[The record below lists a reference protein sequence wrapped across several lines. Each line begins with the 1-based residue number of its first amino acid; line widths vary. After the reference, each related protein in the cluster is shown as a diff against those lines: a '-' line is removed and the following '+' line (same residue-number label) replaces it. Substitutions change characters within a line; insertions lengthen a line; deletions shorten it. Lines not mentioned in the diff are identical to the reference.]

1 MGFDPNK
8 PYSVV
13 KKEEPTTNDQKSPPS
28 GFDPN
33 KPYKVKKKDVA
44 GTSQTSP
51 STPSPSGQMPG
62 FVQSQKLDVN
72 AAPSISPSTPQPVS
86 TKPAQLPQFIYNNNL
101 NTGAKVTGRGGYNP
115 SAGEIMDANLMSPA
129 KITDSVSGSGPAN
142 YSWAPS
148 GPTSA
153 PTPTAA
159 TNTVA
164 GVVQTQLIPKEYQE
178 YTYKKEFD
186 KIQLENAS
194 VRANTPGTPEYQTKV
209 AAQYPG
215 VAIAPVTQ
223 EQNTLDKAR
232 EFSDWYL
239 LNTNPSLYNDLKNPV
254 KYYSQEQEPSLIQSI
269 ITPGSAAV
277 DDYTR
282 PFALQ
287 TARATYDTHS
297 LNNYTKAINRSL
309 EINKSFLDSTYGPQ
323 KLAYNSAYD
332 TLMAWPKDP
341 NGIYIANTPEEQT
354 KLSETMNTYNLLI
367 SDEGFVSAMQAVYKD
382 HQDLVAADSA
392 HKQVIRENPLF
403 FIAQDQAKQRSAEEQ
418 ARLSQLGPVFEWKAK
433 NIDNPAA
440 MAIVDAAIGLTYLPK
455 AFGDG
460 DEFGW
465 TDDLYNKASIGRELM
480 VVPSLPVEDSTVS
493 KFVSSAVTMGIMI
506 GTGYAAGAALGG
518 SELALMAGQAAAGTV
533 TTMEGYYRAGKEAGM
548 SDSDAESYSIVS
560 GLVQGMLEMV
570 NPEAA
575 FGASVTKKSASEY
588 MRILAEGGTKSFA
601 RKEATKEIFRNIAAE
616 NVQELMQQMAEWG
629 VNMKAN
635 QITGANL
642 DVGEK
647 WGKTVAETAL
657 ITTLISGIVG
667 GVNAS
672 SIPNRLGAEATYAAG
687 LDPET
692 YRLRTASMVV
702 DGQISAE
709 KASEINDK
717 INTAERIVSKIPSN
731 ISPEKAVQLIPKIQ
745 EKIRLEDELN
755 KADDS
760 LKPAVEE
767 KISAV
772 SEEIRQTAGIKTEE
786 EKVIESNQKMADE
799 KEAADLQM
807 LSTMGVIAPEQQ
819 TRLDELNSKAAM
831 APAET
836 TGAETKTTADAT
848 QERIVPENRQ
858 QQYQDAQEGGVP
870 TETGGSNITEQ
881 VGQVQQ
887 EKVSSETTPVEEA
900 AAAVQRALQS
910 TGITVRTLT
919 EEEAVA
925 EGYSDKTQGMFED
938 KKGQIVVV
946 PSRIQEGWGTTVVWH
961 EGAHPVANIIRNTD
975 KPTYDAMVRG
985 IKNLAQN
992 ATGKNK
998 AQLDD
1003 VIKFAEEYRADRGQE
1018 GVDDESVVE
1027 FIGRV
1032 GSGMIDIDAL
1042 PKSFKQR
1049 FVDLINSMATKL
1061 GLGTVMKD
1069 TDAQTLINKAKEVS
1083 DVLKS
1088 GRDIAEV
1095 VGAENVKKFEN
1106 AVPGSEIISGE
1117 INRDRI
1123 GQARIITS
1131 PIESVYEEKET
1142 VKLPTRSLEDV
1153 LDQFNDK
1160 ISVINSDATKVGWVT
1175 LTSGKEIF
1183 LYGGPGFL
1191 SIKDNVDNGI
1201 GFASTEISKVKMA
1214 MNLVKEVND
1223 GGTGVIMIGVQNPK
1237 STFGNSYS
1245 VEYVFD
1251 AIGQLPKSVLSSSEF
1266 RSEFFGEDIVAI
1278 KQAIGEDRYK
1288 KFVDKYKK
1296 ADFSSPEV
1304 FSSVSSELINN
1315 LSGISPDTFKARRAI
1330 VEQLIAGIGVNNP
1343 KKLIS
1348 KSLYSNFGINAEK
1361 VLYELGVKEIVDLYL
1376 ETGQWGLIT
1385 SGFEVNPNED
1395 VLSFQDK
1402 GIKHPLFNA
1411 KFPGSNPFKLDGG
1424 YLLNELFE
1432 RKYLGT
1438 NVKGKPFYL
1447 ESAQVTSQSMYHGGK
1462 LSEGMTGVTF
1472 AKLPKKGQESRGKRM
1487 DVVADTYVQSGLTE
1501 DGNDYVFFHV
1511 SSADEKSIRKG
1522 IDSRKFYSTR
1532 TSKSEKGTQYGV
1544 ASFYTKPTDGERMV
1558 GGDKYVVR
1566 VSKDKVYPMDT
1577 DPKGYKDQV
1586 EKTVPEN
1593 TPFRAEVIKKKMAD
1607 LAAKDGYQMAVGEW
1621 YYSRTG
1627 EKTDMPEF
1635 RADALVALKPTNE
1648 SASDFVSNEESG
1660 MERIAHPEETKYK
1673 DAAQYEALGEA
1684 AYDYLSEK
1692 GRYDDAYDIAR
1703 DMYMYNK
1710 VPTEQEMKTL
1720 MKGMPKKISNMAPKT
1735 GQQSMGQRMNNLAP
1749 KAGSIGGDVEATA
1762 KALEGKNLE
1771 EIEKEYAFIVA
1782 DELREEQFSS
1792 YEDYLSAWDALN
1804 SERGFDLKNIAE
1816 AYHKAKADRT
1826 NPELVKAVEQ
1836 SLKETPKF
1844 DSNMVPK
1851 TGQQSKGQRMN
1862 VAGVEYTELSI
1873 AAQETLRAR
1882 RSKKS
1887 YFDDAVSK
1895 MPKSDFDKDEVE
1907 RIIKEE
1913 NFGIITGENPMGTP
1927 TVSSANSKLNDKAVK
1942 WLESRGYE
1950 VAPVTG
1956 KYGQT
1961 ENSFFVPGLTVADA
1975 VEFAKAFNQ
1984 DSVVTN
1990 EGIVYQ
1996 DGRMN
2001 PRTMDDSF
2009 NVDSSSP
2016 TEDFVSAIRTE
2027 DGNVMGFK
2035 VGIDLETKVDS
2046 SYVAQSAVD
2055 TKSTEYAKSSVDKA
2069 ISERSDAKVQ
2079 DDADTLSAIN
2089 TTAEEAKS
2097 SSIINGSTKISQLK
2111 DQVVKAVE
2119 DGLIS
2124 DATAKKVVDDAIKSY
2139 DEKVAASK
2147 SSIKESI
2154 DKIKDVISKFLFNP
2168 EGQYVTNPETG
2179 EKTKISKS
2187 SIFDVEATV
2196 NFATDAIK
2204 KAVDKGVDLAVA
2216 LGNFKSALVN
2226 HPTIKNNIAN
2236 NVITEGEFEAMLDA
2250 EIAKLI
2256 QANNLKNKT
2265 QNAKASK
2272 SLERAMASQHVSQE
2286 VKDSLQAQGLTYSPD
2301 TIAAS
2306 VSDAQAIVEYFDAE
2320 GALDVLEENMANVAK
2335 SPDVVPHTRTLIL
2348 AEIFDKRL
2356 KYSDSISNDPAVSD
2370 QAKKA
2375 ASDKAANT
2383 AIAFSVINGQY
2394 AKSVSMA
2401 SKRMKQIIG
2410 MSPKGLELFVDAQVK
2425 MKSEKFVK
2433 SNKMQRKIKKA
2444 IIKASQT
2451 GNAADAKKAIMDS
2464 MMPDYAKLDD
2474 KFKTSIDGYIS
2485 TAINS
2490 NGQIDK
2496 KALDKALASYYS
2508 GLQMNDKLKQAILDH
2523 TAAIKDMN
2531 EKEKNFSKIIEEYK
2545 NALSGLD
2552 PGTPAYKAV
2561 VAKYE
2566 KATIEAA
2573 NATREA
2579 DFKARLEGER
2589 LGRQIRE
2596 GRDIWQSLASIMKLN
2611 MLTPQTIVVN
2621 VFGYLPAIMLRGAA
2635 VTIATPIDWAIT
2647 SAMKAFRPNVSR
2659 TTNLL
2664 DIYGGIKYG
2673 AAYGVK
2679 EGFRKIKYGS
2689 TSEDVEKYNMKHS
2702 MNAFQAW
2709 RDLFAKKSPVE
2720 LNNIENRV
2728 SAFIEGTF
2736 GMPADGMS
2744 RLLSIGDKIPFEIA
2758 KANKLTTLA
2767 NETYVKNKDGT
2778 QRKMNNAEKL
2788 EFIFNPPA
2796 EAADIAEEF
2805 AQKMTYQQKNVM
2817 SDMVNRSQKDI
2828 ASKISEGVSGAM
2840 GRHLSGFANLLVG
2853 TVVPFTKT
2861 PINLLTE
2868 TFHFTNPAF
2877 GLAYSVG
2884 YAAKSVKAEKA
2895 GDSFKAS
2902 YFRGE
2907 SIRNFSRA
2915 SVAMG
2920 VAMVA
2925 ANMIKNGLMTGD
2937 EDEMKFDAKSM
2948 QYENVR
2954 ARSLNISALM
2964 RMFSGQDDWSDF
2976 RQGDLTVNYSKMGT
2990 LGLGLSSWADFYRD
3004 KDDNQINSGIDE
3016 LMSLSGLGGISLAN
3030 VKSMIDQSF
3039 MTGIAGVIDAMRDDQ
3054 GNKVKKFE
3062 TNTAVA
3068 LSRIFI
3074 PNTLSATSKASM
3086 DFTKETRTE
3095 GKDTEVGDMIMNR
3108 LRVDLGIMGTADE
3121 LPSKITLW
3129 GEPVTST
3136 PHGTNPWVYYMF
3148 DPVQSYSPD
3157 TETVG
3162 FKIQQMYFNT
3172 PKSMSNVRN
3181 KMIPS
3186 KPDQTIT
3193 IGKQDVMLTGAEYED
3208 YQIAVGQKRKTLV
3221 SNYVGSDVWNA
3232 SSVEVRAERLD
3243 YLYSYAAKIAKGE
3256 FIMNTPRLLKISSG
3270 TSYIP
3275 F

>member
-1 MGFDPNK
+1 MGLTPEQQARLDAANA
-8 PYSVV
+8 
-13 KKEEPTTNDQKSPPS
+13 
-28 GFDPN
+28 
-33 KPYKVKKKDVA
+33 KVKKKDVA
-44 GTSQTSP
+44 GPSQTSP

-62 FVQSQKLDVN
+62 FVQSQRLDVN
-72 AAPSISPSTPQPVS
+72 AGPSISPSTPQPVS

-101 NTGAKVTGRGGYNP
+101 NTGAKPSVRGYQYDEP
-115 SAGEIMDANLMSPA
+115 RPVDDRSLAIKFLDYVPDVFEPMM
-129 KITDSVSGSGPAN
+129 GSGPDIIKNLTASETMSYNAKVQSYESRRLVASKNEFENIESQNAN
-142 YSWAPS
+142 
-148 GPTSA
+148 
-153 PTPTAA
+153 
-159 TNTVA
+159 
-164 GVVQTQLIPKEYQE
+164 
-178 YTYKKEFD
+178 
-186 KIQLENAS
+186 

-209 AAQYPG
+209 AEQYPG
-215 VAIAPVTQ
+215 VAVAPVVQ
-223 EQNTLDKAR
+223 ERNTLDKAR
-232 EFSDWYL
+232 AFSDWYL
-239 LNTNPSLYNDLKNPV
+239 LNTNPSLYNDLKSPEQ
-254 KYYSQEQEPSLIQSI
+254 YYSQEWRREPSAIQSAI
-269 ITPGSAAV
+269 APMLAPAYE
-277 DDYTR
+277 YTNELM
-282 PFALQ
+282 LQ
-287 TARATYDTHS
+287 KARATSDIYA
-297 LNNYTKAINRSL
+297 LNLYSKASSNSFYIN
-309 EINKSFLDSTYGPQ
+309 EKELDRKYGPQ
-323 KLAYNSAYD
+323 KLAYDSAYD
-332 TLMAWPKDP
+332 TLMAWPKDADG
-341 NGIYIANTPEEQT
+341 NYIANTSEEQT
-354 KLSETMNTYNLLI
+354 KWSETMNTYKLLI
-367 SDEGFVSAMQAVYKD
+367 SDEGFVSAMQAVDKD
-382 HQDLVAADSA
+382 LSDVRSA
-392 HKQVIRENPLF
+392 HSAISLTIKENPLF

-440 MAIVDAAIGLTYLPK
+440 MAIVDAAISFTFLPK

-465 TDDLYNKASIGRELM
+465 ADNVYNVSSLGRELM
-480 VVPSLPVEDSTVS
+480 IVPSLPVEDSIVS
-493 KFVSSAVTMGIMI
+493 KFVSSAVTMGIMV
-506 GTGYAAGAALGG
+506 GTGYAVGASLGG
-518 SELALMAGQAAAGTV
+518 TELALMAGQAAAGTV
-533 TTMEGYYRAGKEAGM
+533 TTMEGYYTAGKEAGM
-548 SDSDAESYSIVS
+548 SESDAESYSIVS

-575 FGASVTKKSASEY
+575 FGASVAKKSSFEY

-616 NVQELMQQMAEWG
+616 NVQELMQQMSEWG

-647 WGKTVAETAL
+647 WGETVAETAL

-692 YRLRTASMVV
+692 YRSRTASMVV

-717 INTAERIVSKIPSN
+717 INIAERIVSKIPSN

-786 EKVIESNQKMADE
+786 EKVVESNQKLTTE
-799 KEAADLQM
+799 KEAADLEM
-807 LSTMGVIAPEQQ
+807 LSTMGVITPEQQ
-819 TRLDELNSKAAM
+819 TRLDEIKSSAV
-831 APAET
+831 PAET
-836 TGAETKTTADAT
+836 TGTETKTTDST
-848 QERIVPENRQ
+848 QERVVPENGQ
-858 QQYQDAQEGGVP
+858 QQSQEGVVP
-870 TETGGSNITEQ
+870 TETVGSNVTEQ

-900 AAAVQRALQS
+900 AAAVQRSLESA
-910 TGITVRTLT
+910 GITVRTIT

-961 EGAHPVANIIRNTD
+961 EGAHPVVNIIRNTD

-985 IKNLAQN
+985 MKNLAQN

-1003 VIKFAEEYRADRGQE
+1003 VIKFAEAYREERGQE
-1018 GVDDESVVE
+1018 GVNDESVVE
-1027 FIGRV
+1027 LIGRV

-1042 PKSFKQR
+1042 PKSFKQK
-1049 FVDLINSMATKL
+1049 FVDFVNSMATKL
-1061 GLGTVMKD
+1061 GLGTVMND
-1069 TDAQTLINKAKEVS
+1069 TDTQTLINKAKEIS

-1106 AVPGSEIISGE
+1106 NLVDENGNSFDGQYSVRASFSDSKTKTQFIYMKDSEKFNQLKSQGYITEDKVLSDYNEKKAVLHSPDAMFSGFIIKNGKVLIEGKGGIWYPINFHDLNRIWASTKEGASGFV
-1117 INRDRI
+1117 NRLNKSAKENGGKALIVLTSAPVDKLLSNTTAAI
-1123 GQARIITS
+1123 GVVDMFVS
-1131 PIESVYEEKET
+1131 
-1142 VKLPTRSLEDV
+1142 KL
-1153 LDQFNDK
+1153 
-1160 ISVINSDATKVGWVT
+1160 SDAKYG
-1175 LTSGKEIF
+1175 LNEI
-1183 LYGGPGFL
+1183 
-1191 SIKDNVDNGI
+1191 
-1201 GFASTEISKVKMA
+1201 KVKSALMDA
-1214 MNLVKEVND
+1214 AQSSTIEKGKLISLDVKGLNKSMSVDELSSKIKENLLPEE
-1223 GGTGVIMIGVQNPK
+1223 
-1237 STFGNSYS
+1237 STFGDRKFF
-1245 VEYVFD
+1245 VKTF
-1251 AIGQLPKSVLSSSEF
+1251 LSN
-1266 RSEFFGEDIVAI
+1266 IA
-1278 KQAIGEDRYK
+1278 
-1288 KFVDKYKK
+1288 
-1296 ADFSSPEV
+1296 
-1304 FSSVSSELINN
+1304 
-1315 LSGISPDTFKARRAI
+1315 SGISLQGHKALGEFLSVGIINEDYRQSAKNGQYKLSGANLVQSISYMMTEPLLAKDKVSNKAYAIIEIDATPDANGNYFKAIDTDTKSEHEAYPKAI
-1330 VEQLIAGIGVNNP
+1330 VPTVEDGVSIKINVLQDRQDVIGSFVSNSGETISENNKKKIYPSSGLSVDTVTINSSKPEP
-1343 KKLIS
+1343 K
-1348 KSLYSNFGINAEK
+1348 A
-1361 VLYELGVKEIVDLYL
+1361 
-1376 ETGQWGLIT
+1376 
-1385 SGFEVNPNED
+1385 
-1395 VLSFQDK
+1395 
-1402 GIKHPLFNA
+1402 
-1411 KFPGSNPFKLDGG
+1411 
-1424 YLLNELFE
+1424 
-1432 RKYLGT
+1432 
-1438 NVKGKPFYL
+1438 
-1447 ESAQVTSQSMYHGGK
+1447 
-1462 LSEGMTGVTF
+1462 
-1472 AKLPKKGQESRGKRM
+1472 QESRGKRV

-1511 SSADEKSIRKG
+1511 SSADEKSVRKG
-1522 IDSRKFYSTR
+1522 IDSRNFYSTR

-1544 ASFYTKPTDGERMV
+1544 ASFYTKPADGERMV

-1577 DPKGYKDQV
+1577 DPKGYKAQV

-1593 TPFRAEVIKKKMAD
+1593 TPYRAEVIKKKMAD

-1627 EKTDMPEF
+1627 QKTEMPEF

-1648 SASDFVSNEESG
+1648 SSSDFTSNEESG
-1660 MERIAHPEETKYK
+1660 MERIGHPEETKYK

-1692 GRYDDAYDIAR
+1692 GSFDDAYDIAR

-1720 MKGMPKKISNMAPKT
+1720 MKGMPKKISNMA
-1735 GQQSMGQRMNNLAP
+1735 
-1749 KAGSIGGDVEATA
+1749 
-1762 KALEGKNLE
+1762 
-1771 EIEKEYAFIVA
+1771 
-1782 DELREEQFSS
+1782 
-1792 YEDYLSAWDALN
+1792 
-1804 SERGFDLKNIAE
+1804 
-1816 AYHKAKADRT
+1816 
-1826 NPELVKAVEQ
+1826 
-1836 SLKETPKF
+1836 
-1844 DSNMVPK
+1844 PK

-1927 TVSSANSKLNDKAVK
+1927 TVSSANSKLNEKAVK

-1961 ENSFFVPGLTVADA
+1961 ENSFFVPGLTVVDA
-1975 VEFAKAFNQ
+1975 VEFARALNQ

-2009 NVDSSSP
+2009 DVDSSSP

-2069 ISERSDAKVQ
+2069 ISERADAKVQ

-2097 SSIINGSTKISQLK
+2097 SSIINGPTKISQLK

-2147 SSIKESI
+2147 TSIKESI
-2154 DKIKDVISKFLFNP
+2154 DKIRDVVSKFLFNP
-2168 EGQYVTNPETG
+2168 EGQYVINPETG

-2216 LGNFKSALVN
+2216 LGNFKSALIN

-2236 NVITEGEFEAMLDA
+2236 NVISEGEFEAMLDA

-2256 QANNLKNKT
+2256 QANALKNKT
-2265 QNAKASK
+2265 ANPKASK
-2272 SLERAMASQHVSQE
+2272 TLERIAGSNFVSTE
-2286 VKDSLQAQGLTYSPD
+2286 VKDSLNAQGITYIPD

-2306 VSDAQAIVEYFDAE
+2306 VSDAQAIVEYFEAE
-2320 GALDVLEENMANVAK
+2320 GAMDILEATMTDVAK
-2335 SPDVVPHTRTLIL
+2335 SPDVMPHTRALIL
-2348 AEIFDKRL
+2348 AEIFDKRV
-2356 KYSDSISNDPAVSD
+2356 KYADSIANDPNVSD

-2375 ASDKAANT
+2375 AADKAAST
-2383 AIAFSVINGQY
+2383 AISFSTINGQY
-2394 AKSVSMA
+2394 AKSVSIA
-2401 SKRMKQIIG
+2401 SKRMKEIVG

-2444 IIKASQT
+2444 IINAAKT
-2451 GNAADAKKAIMDS
+2451 GNATDAKKSIMDNL
-2464 MMPDYAKLDD
+2464 MPGYAKLDD
-2474 KFKTSIDGYIS
+2474 KFKTSIDGHIS

-2496 KALDKALASYYS
+2496 KALDKALVSYYS
-2508 GLQMNDKLKQAILDH
+2508 GLQMNDKMKAAILSH
-2523 TAAIKDMN
+2523 TSAIKDMG
-2531 EKEKNFSKIIEEYK
+2531 EKEKAFTKIIDEYK
-2545 NALSGLD
+2545 AALSGLQE
-2552 PGTPAYKAV
+2552 GSPAYNAV
-2561 VAKYE
+2561 VNKYE
-2566 KATIEAA
+2566 KKAVDAA
-2573 NATREA
+2573 NAVRDA

-2589 LGRQIRE
+2589 LGMQMRE
-2596 GRDIWQSLASIMKLN
+2596 ARDVWQSLASIMKLN
-2611 MLTPQTIVVN
+2611 MLTPQTILIN

-2635 VTIATPIDWAIT
+2635 VSIATPIDWSVT
-2647 SAMKAFRPNVSR
+2647 LAMKAVRSITGNKTDVSR
-2659 TTNLL
+2659 TTRVIRDTL
-2664 DIYGGIKYG
+2664 GGLKYG
-2673 AAYGVK
+2673 AAYGVS
-2679 EGFRKIKYGS
+2679 EGLRKIKYGS
-2689 TSEDVEKYNMKHS
+2689 TSEDVEKYNMRHS

-2709 RDLFAKKSPVE
+2709 KDLFSKKSPVE
-2720 LNNIENRV
+2720 LNNVENKI
-2728 SAFIEGTF
+2728 SAFIEATF
-2736 GMPADGMS
+2736 GMPADAMS
-2744 RLLSIGDKIPFEIA
+2744 RLLAIGDKIPFEIS
-2758 KANKLTTLA
+2758 KASKLTALA
-2767 NETYVKNKDGT
+2767 EETYVKDKNGA
-2778 QRKMNNAEKL
+2778 QRKMNKAERL

-2796 EAADIAEEF
+2796 EAAAIADEY

-2817 SDMVNRSQKDI
+2817 SDLVNKSQKNI
-2828 ASKISEGVSGAM
+2828 AKSISGFSDGAI
-2840 GRHLSGFANLLVG
+2840 GRHIAGFSNLLVS

-2861 PINLLTE
+2861 PVNLLTE
-2868 TFHFTNPAF
+2868 TFHFTNPFF
-2877 GLAYSVG
+2877 GVAYSAG
-2884 YAAKSVKAEKA
+2884 FAAKSVKSEKA
-2895 GDSFKAS
+2895 GDSFKAA
-2902 YFRGE
+2902 YYRGE
-2907 SIRNFSRA
+2907 SIRYFSRA
-2915 SVAMG
+2915 TVSMG

-2925 ANMIKNGLMTGD
+2925 ANLIKNGLMTGD
-2937 EDEMKFDAKSM
+2937 EDEMKYDAKSM

-2954 ARSLNISALM
+2954 ARSLNLSALF
-2964 RMFSGQDDWSDF
+2964 RMGSGDENWAEFHKGDF
-2976 RQGDLTVNYSKMGT
+2976 TINYAKMGT
-2990 LGLGLSSWADFYRD
+2990 MGLGLASWADFYRD
-3004 KDDNQINSGIDE
+3004 KDANQIDNGIDE
-3016 LMSLSGLGGISLAN
+3016 LMSLSGLGGITSTNIKA
-3030 VKSMIDQSF
+3030 MIDQSF
-3039 MTGIAGVIDAMRDDQ
+3039 MTGIAGVIDAIRDEQ
-3054 GNKVKKFE
+3054 GNKVKKFQ
-3062 TNTAVA
+3062 TNTIVA
-3068 LSRIFI
+3068 LSKIFI
-3074 PNTLSATSKASM
+3074 PNTMSSVSKASM
-3086 DFTKETRTE
+3086 DFTKETKTE
-3095 GKDTEVGDMIMNR
+3095 GKDTELSDMVLNR

-3121 LPSKITLW
+3121 LPSKVTLW
-3129 GEPVTST
+3129 GEKVSST
-3136 PHGTNPWVYYMF
+3136 PAGTNPWVYYMF

-3162 FKIQQMYFNT
+3162 FKIQQMYFDT

-3186 KPDQTIT
+3186 KPDQKIT
-3193 IGKQDVMLTGAEYED
+3193 VSKQDVMLTGAEYEQ
-3208 YQIAVGQKRKTLV
+3208 YQIAVGTKRKEMV
-3221 SNYVGSDVWNA
+3221 SHYVGSDDWNND
-3232 SSVEVRAERLD
+3232 SVEDRAENLD
-3243 YLYSYAAKIAKGE
+3243 RLYSQAAKISKTQ
-3256 FIMNTPRLLKISSG
+3256 FIMDTPRLLMIQSG
-3270 TSYIP
+3270 TTGIERTSRP
-3275 F
+3275 ESKPESRPEGR